1 MEFLKKYCWNNFLHT
16 QVKICVKHAFESFEQ
31 NANSLFIVSELQKHV
46 VGECR
51 IVSKL
56 IDCWYHN
63 TEVESETPGHRLG
76 YMGHVIEM
84 FNELLAKIKLSED
97 FSQLVQASMDE
108 ADLAKWQELTDTE
121 EGFLPKIMAVQSRFL
136 ADCDPNQKKASV
148 HEFSASPKEFSEIL
162 TNLCDAQESFEKAYS
177 KANNE
182 LDFDTGDESN
192 LWNEN
197 FLASAFNNALNMDE
211 LDPNTLIL
219 SNEDLG
225 VKLGGDGDVDFFNSA
240 IWLNKPGDADGDIEK
255 LMLDNPWGGDANQM
269 AVTGFGFGSDDFAD
283 FDSHFKTLPGT
294 STTNTATTTTSS
306 RDEEFGTHCTQS
318 PAAAFSTSESD
329 PTPAATEE
337 AGPSKSEEVAPAV
350 PAESETAVVETAT
363 PAPVAAAE

>member
-1 MEFLKKYCWNNFLHT
+1 
-16 QVKICVKHAFESFEQ
+16 
-31 NANSLFIVSELQKHV
+31 
-46 VGECR
+46 
-51 IVSKL
+51 
-56 IDCWYHN
+56 
-63 TEVESETPGHRLG
+63 
-76 YMGHVIEM
+76 MGHVIEM

-97 FSQLVQASMDE
+97 FEQLVQASMDE

-177 KANNE
+177 KTSNE
-182 LDFDTGDESN
+182 LDFDTGDTSN

-197 FLASAFNNALNMDE
+197 FLASAFSNSLNMDE

-225 VKLGGDGDVDFFNSA
+225 VKMSGDGDVDFFNSA
-240 IWLNKPGDADGDIEK
+240 IWLNKPGDADGDIAK
-255 LMLDNPWGGDANQM
+255 LMLDNPWGGDANEM

-283 FDSHFKTLPGT
+283 FDSHFKTLPNT
-294 STTNTATTTTSS
+294 STTNTATIAKTS
-306 RDEEFGTHCTQS
+306 RDDEFGTHCTQS
-318 PAAAFSTSESD
+318 PGAAFSTAESEPS
-329 PTPAATEE
+329 PATED
-337 AGPSKSEEVAPAV
+337 AQTKSEELESVPVETVAA
-350 PAESETAVVETAT
+350 AVETA
-363 PAPVAAAE
+363 AAME